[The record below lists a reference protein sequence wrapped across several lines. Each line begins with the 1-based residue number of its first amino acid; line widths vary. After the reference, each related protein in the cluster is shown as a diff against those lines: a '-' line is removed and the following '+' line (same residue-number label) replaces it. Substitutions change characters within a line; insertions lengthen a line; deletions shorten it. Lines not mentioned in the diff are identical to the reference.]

1 MQKILEIKKAISIIK
16 SQGSDIDRDNLTK
29 NGKSMGIGEMIEQNE
44 EIYSNQKWYQDEI
57 CVYFYCIDCGF

>member
-44 EIYSNQKWYQDEI
+44 EIYNNQK
-57 CVYFYCIDCGF
+57 